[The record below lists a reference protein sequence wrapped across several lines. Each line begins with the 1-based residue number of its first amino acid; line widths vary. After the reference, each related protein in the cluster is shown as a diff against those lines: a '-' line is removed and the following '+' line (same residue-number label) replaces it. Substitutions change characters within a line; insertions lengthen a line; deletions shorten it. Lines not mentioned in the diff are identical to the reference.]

1 MGIFKD
7 TDGAVYYMN
16 EKDLVKNMLETS
28 FQHTH
33 NISMTGGTDK
43 KQFIVFLPFIDNDG
57 VLITTKG

>member
-1 MGIFKD
+1 
-7 TDGAVYYMN
+7 MN

-43 KQFIVFLPFIDNDG
+43 LRYRLIIRLLFLLSAMVSLKIRMGLFII
-57 VLITTKG
+57 